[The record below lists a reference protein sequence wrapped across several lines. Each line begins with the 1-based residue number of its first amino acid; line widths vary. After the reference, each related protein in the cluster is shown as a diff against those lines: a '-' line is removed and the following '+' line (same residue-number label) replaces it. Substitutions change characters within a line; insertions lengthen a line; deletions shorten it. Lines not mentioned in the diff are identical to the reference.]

1 MDRRTL
7 LKTLVAALMIRPD
20 RAWGLDALAGGAG
33 PSNFAAIYGDPVLR
47 ERFRP
52 FLENVFHLYP
62 EDRFHALITKL
73 TREQA
78 SDEAIYRALQAELP
92 ALKPMFGDLTYAVPA
107 LRKQKAEMSR
117 QAIEFVGRGAAA
129 RGYVEIGSTG
139 RYLSDLRTR
148 MHIEGPIWIVNDL
161 APSYGPVD
169 TLERGGFLKLG
180 EFVPM
185 GNYDPF
191 AGASIPD
198 ASVDLVTNFI
208 GFHHCPDERL
218 EGFVT
223 SVRRVLRPGGRPLL
237 RDHDVDDATMWSLVA
252 LAHDVFNAGV
262 GLTWDDNRNQVRRF
276 RSIPVWSEYLVA
288 HGFRASPRSLAQDG
302 DPTRNLMLEF
312 VAA

>member
-78 SDEAIYRALQAELP
+78 SDEAIYRALQTELP
-92 ALKPMFGDLTYAVPA
+92 TIEPMLADLTYAVPA

-117 QAIEFVGRGAAA
+117 QALEFVGRGATA
-129 RGYVEIGSTG
+129 RGYVEIGTTG
-139 RYLSDLRTR
+139 RYLSDLRR
-148 MHIEGPIWIVNDL
+148 HMSIEGPIWIVNDA
-161 APSYGPVD
+161 APGYGPVD
-169 TLERGGFLKLG
+169 VLERGGFLPLG
-180 EFVPM
+180 EFLPLAYGPLVVPE
-185 GNYDPF
+185 
-191 AGASIPD
+191 

-208 GFHHCPDERL
+208 GFHHCPDSRL
-218 EGFVT
+218 DMFVST
-223 SVRRVLRPGGRPLL
+223 IRRVLRPGARLLL

-262 GLTWDDNRNQVRRF
+262 GLSWDDNRRQVRRF
-276 RSIPVWSEYLVA
+276 RSIRTWTEYLGA
-288 HGFRASPRSLAQDG
+288 HGFRVSPRTLAQDG